1 MKKYFLLISALPLLF
16 LISCDDSYNISF
28 EDEFPKRN
36 KDIRWKLGDKFM
48 IKNGAD
54 TTTYFVRYDA
64 ETKHNY
70 IISEQKDTVFKGHI
84 SKYRGLYYF
93 SYPIDDTSY
102 WIYAV
107 DIKSGLFNEVNKI
120 KAWDKMYEQIL
131 ILENELKN
139 NKYQNLISKK
149 DTTNKHFRLKAD
161 VDILSKYFTSV
172 MDSFAYDTLILEID
186 LIKDEVFK
194 EISSGIDTLKNE
206 IEDIVNTDEKLISA
220 IIPNP
225 FSHEFELKMKYDSE
239 YEYEIYNSE
248 SKLVKSGSF
257 TGNSENVLTVALK
270 PDTYVIM
277 VKDVENL
284 DVESIK
290 AVKVQAM

>member
-1 MKKYFLLISALPLLF
+1 MKKYLILMAAISLLF
-16 LISCDDSYNISF
+16 LISCDDNYNISF
-28 EDEFPKRN
+28 ENEFPKRN

-48 IKNGAD
+48 IKNGSD
-54 TTTYFVRYDA
+54 TSIFYIRYDA
-64 ETKHNY
+64 ETKNNY
-70 IISEQKDTVFKGHI
+70 IISEKKDTVFKGHI

-120 KAWDKMYEQIL
+120 KAWDKMHDQIL

-149 DTTNKHFRLKAD
+149 DSANKHFILKAD
-161 VDILSKYFTSV
+161 VNILSKYFTSV
-172 MDSFAYDTLILEID
+172 MDSFSYDTLILETD
-186 LIKDEVFK
+186 LIKDEVF
-194 EISSGIDTLKNE
+194 EELSSGIDTLKNE

-248 SKLVKSGSF
+248 SKLVISGSF

-284 DVESIK
+284 EVESIK